1 MARTSSSKKKRKD
14 EEDPNPEVT
23 QRKRLK
29 ALAFSNNLLSEVPA
43 KPHAPLTP
51 SNTVVKHHGKDILKK
66 SQRKNRFLFS
76 FPGLLAP
83 IGGGKIGELKDLG
96 TKNPVLYLD
105 FPQGRMKLFGTIVF
119 PKNRYLT
126 MQFPRGGKSVM
137 CEDYFDNMIV
147 FSDAWWIGTQAENPE
162 EAQLDFPKELTEG
175 QHAEYDFKGG
185 AGSTSANKQSDYKNE
200 TTYVEH
206 SPNVKVEDNVSDDG
220 NKDLMRA
227 TPVRHSARTAGKRF
241 NFGNA
246 SSGDDSFESDTHLSE
261 GEDEKIGGLDSPSG
275 KHASGN
281 ILIFIQTENLSFGD
295 VDIDNED
302 SVKGAQIPKQNQES
316 SVSEAK
322 SKKQSHSAFAVTTS
336 VEDSHRNHSSLIQ
349 ATISTLFKKVEKK
362 KVDSIMQSQVQL
374 PSSKV
379 HETPK
384 NPKKP
389 ASSKVSGQKSRQTDS
404 KKKVNQ
410 DGRPKEKAKTI
421 EEKDSGGK
429 SLAKKKQDEVE
440 EDDIEE
446 LSSSSQDTDLS
457 DEDWAA

>member
-1 MARTSSSKKKRKD
+1 MKQREKEKKSSGIKMARTSSSKKKRKD
-14 EEDPNPEVT
+14 QEDPNPEVT

-29 ALAFSNNLLSEVPA
+29 ALAFCNNLLSEVPA
-43 KPHAPLTP
+43 KTHEPLTP

-137 CEDYFDNMIV
+137 CEDYFDNMII

-185 AGSTSANKQSDYKNE
+185 AGSTSANKQSDHY
-200 TTYVEH
+200 
-206 SPNVKVEDNVSDDG
+206 G

-227 TPVRHSARTAGKRF
+227 TPVRHSARTAGKQF

-246 SSGDDSFESDTHLSE
+246 SSGDDSFESDTYLSE
-261 GEDEKIGGLDSPSG
+261 GEDGKIGGLDSSSG
-275 KHASGN
+275 KHA
-281 ILIFIQTENLSFGD
+281 I
-295 VDIDNED
+295 
-302 SVKGAQIPKQNQES
+302 
-316 SVSEAK
+316 
-322 SKKQSHSAFAVTTS
+322 
-336 VEDSHRNHSSLIQ
+336 
-349 ATISTLFKKVEKK
+349 
-362 KVDSIMQSQVQL
+362 
-374 PSSKV
+374 
-379 HETPK
+379 
-384 NPKKP
+384 
-389 ASSKVSGQKSRQTDS
+389 SGQKSHQTDS

-446 LSSSSQDTDLS
+446 FSSSSRDTDLS

>member
-43 KPHAPLTP
+43 KPHAPLAP

-137 CEDYFDNMIV
+137 CEDYFDNMVV
-147 FSDAWWIGTQAENPE
+147 FSDAWWIGTQAENPK

-185 AGSTSANKQSDYKNE
+185 AGSTSANKQSDRKNE
-200 TTYVEH
+200 TTCVEH
-206 SPNVKVEDNVSDDG
+206 SPNVNIEDNVLDDG
-220 NKDLMRA
+220 SKDLMRA

-246 SSGDDSFESDTHLSE
+246 SSGDDSFESDTYLSE
-261 GEDEKIGGLDSPSG
+261 GEDEKIGGLDSSSG

-281 ILIFIQTENLSFGD
+281 ILIVVLICFGD

-316 SVSEAK
+316 PVSEAK
-322 SKKQSHSAFAVTTS
+322 SKKHSHSTFAVTTS

-362 KVDSIMQSQVQL
+362 KVDSSMQSQVQL

-389 ASSKVSGQKSRQTDS
+389 ASPKVSGQKSRQTDS

-446 LSSSSQDTDLS
+446 FSSSSQDTDLS

>member
-29 ALAFSNNLLSEVPA
+29 AVAFSNNLLSEVPA

-137 CEDYFDNMIV
+137 CEDYFDNMVV

-162 EAQLDFPKELTEG
+162 EAQLDFPKELIEG

-185 AGSTSANKQSDYKNE
+185 AGSTSANKQSDRKNE
-200 TTYVEH
+200 TACVEH
-206 SPNVKVEDNVSDDG
+206 SPNVNIEDNLSDDG
-220 NKDLMRA
+220 SKDLMRA

-246 SSGDDSFESDTHLSE
+246 SSGDDSFESDTYLSE
-261 GEDEKIGGLDSPSG
+261 GEDEKIGGLDSSSG

-281 ILIFIQTENLSFGD
+281 ILIVELKFPNKIRSPLL
-295 VDIDNED
+295 
-302 SVKGAQIPKQNQES
+302 
-316 SVSEAK
+316 SEAK
-322 SKKQSHSAFAVTTS
+322 SKKHSHSTFAVTTS

-362 KVDSIMQSQVQL
+362 KVDSSMQSQVQL

-379 HETPK
+379 QETPK

-389 ASSKVSGQKSRQTDS
+389 ASPKVSGQKSRQLIQRRRLIS
-404 KKKVNQ
+404 FLSLQ

-429 SLAKKKQDEVE
+429 SVAKKKQDEVE

-446 LSSSSQDTDLS
+446 FSSSSQDTDLS